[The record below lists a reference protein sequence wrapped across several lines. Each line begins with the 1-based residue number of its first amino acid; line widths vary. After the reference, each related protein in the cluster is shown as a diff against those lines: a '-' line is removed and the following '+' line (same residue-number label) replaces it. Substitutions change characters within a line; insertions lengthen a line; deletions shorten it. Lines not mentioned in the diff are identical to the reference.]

1 MGVGGTVCL
10 ASRFSELN
18 SKEGKDKTNE
28 LIKNSGEMPFLGPN

>member
-1 MGVGGTVCL
+1 MGTGGTVCL

-28 LIKNSGEMPFLGPN
+28 LIKNAGKICPF